1 MLTNCPRCGF
11 SQPQDQYCAQC
22 GIDMQSF
29 KPKEVPFF
37 KKLVSSTGFQLGVLI
52 LITLISVQF
61 IFNRYSPQ
69 KFSQKNSRSQGT
81 FKSEENPDSNSSEA
95 EEESEETNQD
105 SRPLASVGSDS
116 VESASLLD
124 RSQQLGR
131 AGSGTNDNS
140 VNATNTSGTTS
151 IAGEQEAQFYG
162 KLRVI
167 YAEVPID
174 TINKWITDS
183 SNLALY
189 QSLSDYSVG
198 ILPEFKKRNE
208 VFQVLKTYEVEF
220 KPQASS
226 NTNISGIMSDETN
239 QLIGFSTLV
248 ERTGRLNDG
257 TLVGQINVAKRGRVE
272 SESYPSEFELPKGS
286 AFFLIGALKVEN
298 FQSDRAK
305 LQMPPFQI
313 FKSNDFMTRKTEFV
327 IIVEP
332 DYK

>member
-61 IFNRYSPQ
+61 ILNRYSPQ